1 MLFLLL
7 AALQA
12 STTAIDASALKV
24 SAPTTVAE
32 LDLGKLKGE
41 LRQIAWSP
49 DGAEL
54 YIQTADG
61 DSNNE
66 KLHHYSVPSTGGA
79 PKGLD
84 KAPEWATTY
93 WTFKSDRFAPGIAS
107 IAIEMA
113 QKAENTKVGTGTSRP
128 GSNGAGGGGFDVE
141 RSAEGQ
147 SQNIVR
153 LTLFGE
159 NVSEFVNERPIPGL
173 MFSWGPLASGAIAYT
188 DREGQLWLLDQHKRK
203 QRVAVAKEATLPAW
217 STDGTRLAWAQK
229 SGRKKYILVAASV
242 AR

>member
-24 SAPTTVAE
+24 SAPVIVTE

-49 DGAEL
+49 DGARL
-54 YIQTADG
+54 YIQTVDG
-61 DSNNE
+61 DPGSE
-66 KLHHYSVPSTGGA
+66 KLRHYSVAASGGA
-79 PKGLD
+79 PAGLD
-84 KAPEWATTY
+84 RAPEWATAF

-107 IAIEMA
+107 IAIEME
-113 QKAENTKVGTGTSRP
+113 QKAEKTKVGTGTSRP
-128 GSNGAGGGGFDVE
+128 GSNGLGGGGFDVE
-141 RSAEGQ
+141 ESTPC
-147 SQNIVR
+147 QNQNVVR

-173 MFSWGPLASGAIAYT
+173 MFSWGPLPSGASAYT
-188 DREGQLWLLDQHKRK
+188 D
-203 QRVAVAKEATLPAW
+203 
-217 STDGTRLAWAQK
+217 
-229 SGRKKYILVAASV
+229 
-242 AR
+242 